1 MRLGRQSLGRC
12 LFIPPS
18 IKKRTLFV
26 ENSFLSE
33 WDSFCGT
40 ESTIFVLFAMEQE
53 GHTATRDTA
62 KICHQN
68 VKIHHTAVCII
79 ED

>member
-12 LFIPPS
+12 LFILPS

-26 ENSFLSE
+26 ENSFLANGT
-33 WDSFCGT
+33 FCGT

-53 GHTATRDTA
+53 GHAATRDTA
-62 KICHQN
+62 KICRQN